1 MAISRRAISEMSLV
15 AVPRMDRVSGVLN
28 SKTWAKSSLVKCSPA
43 SMPHR
48 VNSIKATLLSSRFL
62 NHARVLSS
70 SNSSSRLPAW
80 TEHRSA

>member
-28 SKTWAKSSLVKCSPA
+28 SKTWAKSSLVKWSPA

-48 VNSIKATLLSSRFL
+48 VSSMKATLSSTKYL
-62 NHARVLSS
+62 NHVLVLSS
-70 SNSSSRLPAW
+70 SSSSNRLPAL
-80 TEHRSA
+80 TEYRSA